1 MRFVS
6 IICVLD
12 PLYENNNDNYVYCTL
27 TRRKE
32 KILKFETIIFGF
44 TFFFFYH
51 TRIYYMHYVIIIG
64 TSQQRGFHS
73 FVGPV
78 TFLFLV
84 SYVLTI

>member
-1 MRFVS
+1 MRT
-6 IICVLD
+6 LD
-12 PLYENNNDNYVYCTL
+12 PLYENNNNDNYVYCIL
-27 TRRKE
+27 TRGKE

-44 TFFFFYH
+44 TFFFLYH
-51 TRIYYMHYVIIIG
+51 IYTRIYYMHYVIIIG

-84 SYVLTI
+84 LYVLTI